1 MIEIDVSPNLFTGS
15 VILSWHGVFAFA
27 AVVTAVFLTGRWARL
42 IRVDPDSVYSIA
54 VWAVV
59 GGVIGARFFH
69 VIDRWD
75 LYSNTPWEALAFW
88 QPGIAVWGGVLGGF
102 AGGVLAAMVLEW
114 LRKRRWAQEQ
124 ADLPEDGRA
133 PYEPAYPI
141 GKIAD
146 ITAPA
151 LILVLAVGRLG
162 DIVNGEHC
170 SKATDFF
177 LGFVWTAP
185 DTIARSCAS
194 GFGQAAQPAIVYEML
209 LSFGALWIVWRLR
222 GRLRP
227 DGMLF
232 AIFLALYSLIRILTM
247 FLREEKIWAV
257 GMSEA
262 QWVALGVLLITG
274 LLIAVRARFTERLEL
289 EPLPDTEHGSRA
301 ERRRRR
307 RRA

>member
-1 MIEIDVSPNLFTGS
+1 MIEIDVSPNLFTGA
-15 VILSWHGVFAFA
+15 VILSWHGMFAFA
-27 AVVTAVFLTGRWARL
+27 AVATAVFLVGRWARL
-42 IRVDPDSVYSIA
+42 IRIDPDSVYSIA
-54 VWAVV
+54 VWAIV
-59 GGVIGARFFH
+59 GGVVGARFFH
-69 VIDRWD
+69 VVDRWD

-102 AGGVLAAMVLEW
+102 VGGVAAALVLER
-114 LRKRRWAQEQ
+114 LRKRRWTKDQ
-124 ADLPEDGRA
+124 AELPEDQRT

-185 DTIARSCAS
+185 DTIARNCAS
-194 GFGQAAQPAIVYEML
+194 GFSQAAQPSIVYEML
-209 LSFGALWIVWRLR
+209 LSLGALWVIWKLR

-232 AIFLALYSLIRILTM
+232 AVFLFLYSLIRFLTM
-247 FLREEKIWAV
+247 YLREEKVWAA
-257 GMSEA
+257 GLSEA

-274 LLIAVRARFTERLEL
+274 LLIAVRARFTERIEL
-289 EPLPDTEHGSRA
+289 EPLPATERGSRA
-301 ERRRRR
+301 ERRRRHR
-307 RRA
+307 